1 MKKSIFVFL
10 ILFAVLSLWAD
21 NYKIMKMNSSSIKIG
36 NRMCKPG
43 DTFSDKSIIYWT
55 SEKQAIKAQNERTK
69 KISLFAAPAFKNSES
84 RTVKEYYVKNNH
96 LSTRGGLFGLDDLA
110 AELGDTLYLWER
122 MKIESPYQLDSV
134 SYFYLSFND
143 TIGIL
148 VQKLLECD
156 QDSIVFDKSLF
167 DQDYYQNGII
177 VNLRYSNTSKK
188 EDCSIKDSLFIYFIP
203 DEY

>member
-1 MKKSIFVFL
+1 MYQVRWEDTT
-10 ILFAVLSLWAD
+10 IL
-21 NYKIMKMNSSSIKIG
+21 N
-36 NRMCKPG
+36 C
-43 DTFSDKSIIYWT
+43 YWT

-188 EDCSIKDSLFIYFIP
+188 EDCSVKDSLFIYFIP